1 MNDSLISSSH
11 TSIKEARMIGMLMEA
26 VVLAFVIGGIIGAVT
41 ALHLSSLRK
50 IPVKIQSDTRHRRN
64 NGERPFNNQ

>member
-1 MNDSLISSSH
+1 
-11 TSIKEARMIGMLMEA
+11 MIGMLMEA

-41 ALHLSSLRK
+41 ALHLSNLRK
-50 IPVKIQSDTRHRRN
+50 MPVRIQEDPRRRRS